1 MIKPNI
7 LQMKNESIENALS
20 FHTPDRLLD
29 APLLIFDLHEVVEK
43 IKQEP
48 TWKMGERNA
57 ITLLKSPF
65 MRILLIALHKKM
77 EINFH
82 QSGNIISVQII
93 EGKVNFQSLM
103 LKKGSLLTLHEDTK
117 HTLYAIEESVI
128 LLTITLFPEKAL

>member
-1 MIKPNI
+1 
-7 LQMKNESIENALS
+7 MKNESIESALS

-29 APLLIFDLHEVVEK
+29 APLLIFDLHEVVKK

-57 ITLLKSPF
+57 ITLLKSPQ
-65 MRILLIALHKKM
+65 MRIVLIAVRKKT
-77 EINFH
+77 EINFPH
-82 QSGNIISVQII
+82 SGNLISIQII

-103 LKKGSLLTLHEDTK
+103 LNKGSLLTLHEDTK

-128 LLTITLFPEKAL
+128 LLTISLRLEKAP